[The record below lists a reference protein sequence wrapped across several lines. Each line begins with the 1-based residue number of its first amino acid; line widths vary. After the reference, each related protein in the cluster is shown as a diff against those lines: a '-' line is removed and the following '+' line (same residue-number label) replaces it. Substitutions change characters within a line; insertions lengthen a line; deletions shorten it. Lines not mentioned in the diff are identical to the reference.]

1 MNDLEKL
8 NSTLI
13 TEANEIL
20 HEYGLLQILSKY
32 GNPIITGSYSLNL
45 MTWRDLDIYLE
56 ADEMTE
62 ERFFNLGKE
71 IVVRLKAH
79 RMHFRNEFISKT
91 PNLPVGFYWGIYITL
106 NFSDVWKIDVWAI
119 DSNQI
124 NLYQKELNDLKSR
137 IDEEKRPIILMIKH
151 HFCKHPE
158 YRRKFA
164 ARDIYHA
171 VIAENVNS
179 TKQFSEWLRSKK
191 GILCDF
197 V

>member
-20 HEYGLLQILSKY
+20 HGYGLLQILSKY

-56 ADEMTE
+56 ANEMTE
-62 ERFFNLGKE
+62 KRFFNLGKE
-71 IVVRLKAH
+71 IVLRLKAH
-79 RMHFRNEFISKT
+79 RMHFRNEFIGRT
-91 PNLPVGFYWGIYITL
+91 PNLPVGFYWGIYTTL
-106 NFSDVWKIDVWAI
+106 NFSDVWKIDIWAI
-119 DSNQI
+119 DSKQL
-124 NLYQKELNDLKSR
+124 NLYQKELDDLKSK
-137 IDEEKRPIILMIKH
+137 IDEEKRLNILVIKH

-171 VIAENVNS
+171 VIAENVKS
-179 TKQFSEWLRSKK
+179 TKEFSEWLRSKK